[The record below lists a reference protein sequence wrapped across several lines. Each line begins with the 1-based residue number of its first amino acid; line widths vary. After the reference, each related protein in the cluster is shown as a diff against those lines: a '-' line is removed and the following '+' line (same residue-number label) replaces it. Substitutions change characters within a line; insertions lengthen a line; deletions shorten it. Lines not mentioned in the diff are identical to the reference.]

1 VLHPLHPQTLVLI
14 EGILTQIA
22 EIFPSPYLH
31 VGGDE
36 VMTECWLEDPVL
48 VCQISPPSL
57 SPRPF
62 VSPSSALSVVKGDQ
76 LQGSHRQPGPPQPR

>member
-57 SPRPF
+57 APRPF
-62 VSPSSALSVVKGDQ
+62 VSPSSALSVV
-76 LQGSHRQPGPPQPR
+76 